1 MIWVINFNAKDAY
14 YFLKSLAF
22 YKKSL
27 ANSPLNNNGVT
38 FDTVLAMACYI
49 VSAVSGAS
57 SIITQK
63 LSSEMKLAI

>member
-1 MIWVINFNAKDAY
+1 MPIDKDAF

-57 SIITQK
+57 
-63 LSSEMKLAI
+63 KLALSLAIYEP

>member
-1 MIWVINFNAKDAY
+1 MLIDKDAY

-22 YKKSL
+22 FKKLL

-49 VSAVSGAS
+49 VSSVSGAS
-57 SIITQK
+57 
-63 LSSEMKLAI
+63 KLALSLAIYEP